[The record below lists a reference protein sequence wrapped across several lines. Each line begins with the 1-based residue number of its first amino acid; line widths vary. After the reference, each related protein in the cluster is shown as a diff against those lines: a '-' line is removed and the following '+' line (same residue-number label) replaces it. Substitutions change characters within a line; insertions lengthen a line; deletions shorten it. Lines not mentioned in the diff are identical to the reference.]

1 MRRFLLAAI
10 LVSLTM
16 PAFAAGSFHEGSY
29 KVDGTNLDGSPY
41 TGTAVVKLLSDT
53 TCQITWTTGSTSSV
67 GLCMMMDGVVSAAYR
82 QGDNV
87 GVTMYHLNDDGSLEG
102 AWTVAGQNGSG
113 TEKLTPQ

>member
-1 MRRFLLAAI
+1 MRRFLLAAG
-10 LVSLTM
+10 LVLLAAPVM
-16 PAFAAGSFHEGSY
+16 AAGFNEGLY
-29 KVDGTNLDGSPY
+29 NVDGTNLDGSPY
-41 TGTAVVKLLSDT
+41 KGTAEWKLLSDT

-87 GVTMYHLNDDGSLEG
+87 GVTMYHINDDGSLEG

>member
-1 MRRFLLAAI
+1 MRRFLLAA
-10 LVSLTM
+10 LFAGLAA
-16 PAFAAGSFHEGSY
+16 PAMAAGFHEGLY
-29 KVDGTNLDGSPY
+29 NVDGTNLDGSPY
-41 TGTAVVKLLSDT
+41 KGTAEVKLLSDT

-87 GVTMYHLNDDGSLEG
+87 GVTMYRVNDDGSLEG

-113 TEKLTPQ
+113 SEKLTPQ

>member
-1 MRRFLLAAI
+1 MRRFLLAA
-10 LVSLTM
+10 LLASFSV
-16 PAFAAGSFHEGSY
+16 PAMAAGFHEGLY
-29 KVDGTNLDGSPY
+29 NVDGTNLDGSPY
-41 TGTAVVKLLSDT
+41 KGTAEVKLLSDT

-87 GVTMYHLNDDGSLEG
+87 GVTMYHVNDDGSLDG

-113 TEKLTPQ
+113 SEKLTPQ